1 VNRLLNADAI
11 NEPAALEEHA
21 PWPCPTSTP
30 PRPRPA
36 NHTTIQEE
44 TPMSGVLVTTDYL
57 HPGDEVDALLRKH
70 GHQVIDVLDG
80 RQPRHPIDHR

>member
-1 VNRLLNADAI
+1 
-11 NEPAALEEHA
+11 
-21 PWPCPTSTP
+21 
-30 PRPRPA
+30 
-36 NHTTIQEE
+36 
-44 TPMSGVLVTTDYL
+44 MSGVLVTTAYL